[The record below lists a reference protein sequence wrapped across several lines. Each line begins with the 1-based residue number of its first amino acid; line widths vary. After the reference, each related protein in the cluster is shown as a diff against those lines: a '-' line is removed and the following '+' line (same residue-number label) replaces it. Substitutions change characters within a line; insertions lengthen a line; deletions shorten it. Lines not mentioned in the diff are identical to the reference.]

1 MEYRNVLRKYK
12 SGKLQSVF
20 LHIKNIY
27 KKSTNKDILL
37 RMSIS
42 LCYFFLYTCI
52 HASTLNRTS
61 LIYCVS
67 GVTLSNTCKVFVRI
81 KISRYDVCVSSLNWK
96 KLEVKRCGYFTS
108 LTKFGFLTHLEN
120 LLKTTKL
127 AVYFIILLET
137 FLNTSLFTNKN
148 NLCSD

>member
-1 MEYRNVLRKYK
+1 
-12 SGKLQSVF
+12 
-20 LHIKNIY
+20 
-27 KKSTNKDILL
+27 
-37 RMSIS
+37 MSIS

-52 HASTLNRTS
+52 HVSTLNRTS

-67 GVTLSNTCKVFVRI
+67 GVTLSSICRVFVRI

-108 LTKFGFLTHLEN
+108 LTKFGFLTYLEN

-127 AVYFIILLET
+127 ALET
-137 FLNTSLFTNKN
+137 FLDTSLFTHQKQYLQWLIFKGEKSKGVKFLSKLNKIAKKTFVIKCN
-148 NLCSD
+148 VPISAWKG